1 MSFCIFLYIDHLEE
15 ANVQVVQVD
24 IEEEKSPPPLQ
35 MKTLKPKFV
44 PPIIRF
50 DVLVDEW
57 KKAPNTKGTQ
67 TKRPVK
73 KQIKDIFFFGWF
85 KPFLIKLALFI
96 NSTYDVTSDGILADS
111 FIEGTI
117 YTKYVGNEFDPGTF
131 IYTFSS
137 SFSSSFKFLSTRCL
151 WADM

>member
-1 MSFCIFLYIDHLEE
+1 
-15 ANVQVVQVD
+15 
-24 IEEEKSPPPLQ
+24 

-57 KKAPNTKGTQ
+57 KKTPNMKGTQ
-67 TKRPVK
+67 TKRPVT
-73 KQIKDIFFFGWF
+73 KQIKDIFFVAWF

-117 YTKYVGNEFDPGTF
+117 YTKHVNNESNPGIF
-131 IYTFSS
+131 IYTFSNT
-137 SFSSSFKFLSTRCL
+137 FHLFEKNWFRRAGLFRDL
-151 WADM
+151 HGFG

>member
-1 MSFCIFLYIDHLEE
+1 
-15 ANVQVVQVD
+15 
-24 IEEEKSPPPLQ
+24 

-50 DVLVDEW
+50 DVLINEW
-57 KKAPNTKGTQ
+57 KKAPQCKGTQ

-73 KQIKDIFFFGWF
+73 KQIKDIFFVAWF

-117 YTKYVGNEFDPGTF
+117 YTKYVDNESDLGGFHLNRF
-131 IYTFSS
+131 
-137 SFSSSFKFLSTRCL
+137 
-151 WADM
+151 

>member
-1 MSFCIFLYIDHLEE
+1 MSFFLENEPTVAIQIDILG
-15 ANVQVVQVD
+15 
-24 IEEEKSPPPLQ
+24 EEKSPPLLQ

-57 KKAPNTKGTQ
+57 KKAPNMKGTQ
-67 TKRPVK
+67 TKRPVT
-73 KQIKDIFFFGWF
+73 KQIKDIFFVAWF

-117 YTKYVGNEFDPGTF
+117 YTKYVDNESNPGGF
-131 IYTFSS
+131 HLNLF
-137 SFSSSFKFLSTRCL
+137 
-151 WADM
+151 